1 MRDLL
6 TCCSIVDNPPLRR
19 FRLRP
24 NFLKFAARNPVAMQ
38 YWLLKTEPETFSY
51 DDLLREGQSHWDGV
65 RNYAAR
71 NHLKA
76 MAVGDLALIYYSGKD
91 RAVVGVARIAAAA
104 YPDPSTD
111 DERWVAVGVKPEFL
125 LKKHVA
131 LDDIKTDPKLADM
144 VLLRI
149 SRLSVQ
155 PVTAAEYQ
163 HIFELGGGA
172 QHG

>member
-1 MRDLL
+1 
-6 TCCSIVDNPPLRR
+6 
-19 FRLRP
+19 
-24 NFLKFAARNPVAMQ
+24 MQ

-91 RAVVGVARIAAAA
+91 RAIVGVAKIAAAA
-104 YPDPSTD
+104 YPDPTTD
-111 DERWVAVGVKPEFL
+111 DPQWVAVGVQPDHL
-125 LKKHVA
+125 LKRHVS
-131 LDDIKTDPKLADM
+131 LDEIKQDPKLSEM

-155 PVTAAEYQ
+155 PVTKTEFD
-163 HIFELGGGA
+163 HILKLGGKDKNG
-172 QHG
+172 

>member
-1 MRDLL
+1 M
-6 TCCSIVDNPPLRR
+6 N
-19 FRLRP
+19 
-24 NFLKFAARNPVAMQ
+24 

-51 DDLLREGQSHWDGV
+51 DDLLRDGQSHWDGV

-76 MAVGDLALIYYSGKD
+76 MAVGDQAFIYYSGKD
-91 RAVVGVARIAAAA
+91 RAIVGVARIAAAA
-104 YPDPSTD
+104 YQDPTTD
-111 DERWVAVGVKPEFL
+111 DERWVAVGVQPAYL
-125 LKKHVA
+125 LQKAVD
-131 LDDIKTDPKLADM
+131 LDQIKVDPQLADM

-155 PVTAAEYQ
+155 PVTAAEFE
-163 HIFELGGGA
+163 HILQLGGGA

>member
-1 MRDLL
+1 
-6 TCCSIVDNPPLRR
+6 
-19 FRLRP
+19 
-24 NFLKFAARNPVAMQ
+24 MQ

-76 MAVGDLALIYYSGKD
+76 MAVGDRALIYYSGKD
-91 RAVVGVARIAAAA
+91 RAIVGVAEIAAAA
-104 YPDPSTD
+104 YPDPSID
-111 DERWVAVGVKPEFL
+111 DERWVAVGVKPIFL
-125 LKKHVA
+125 LQHPIS
-131 LDDIKTDPKLADM
+131 LDHIKTDPQLAEM

-155 PVTAAEYQ
+155 PVTVAEYT
-163 HIFELGGGA
+163 HILALGGGP
-172 QHG
+172 GNG

>member
-1 MRDLL
+1 M
-6 TCCSIVDNPPLRR
+6 N
-19 FRLRP
+19 
-24 NFLKFAARNPVAMQ
+24 

-51 DDLLREGQSHWDGV
+51 DDLLRDGQSHWDGV

-76 MAVGDLALIYYSGKD
+76 MAVGDEALIYYSGKD

-104 YPDPSTD
+104 YQDPTTD
-111 DERWVAVGVKPEFL
+111 DERWVAVGVQPRYL
-125 LKKHVA
+125 LRQAVD
-131 LDDIKTDPKLADM
+131 LDQIKADPQLAEM

-155 PVTAAEYQ
+155 PVTPAEFE
-163 HIFELGGGA
+163 HILHLGGGA